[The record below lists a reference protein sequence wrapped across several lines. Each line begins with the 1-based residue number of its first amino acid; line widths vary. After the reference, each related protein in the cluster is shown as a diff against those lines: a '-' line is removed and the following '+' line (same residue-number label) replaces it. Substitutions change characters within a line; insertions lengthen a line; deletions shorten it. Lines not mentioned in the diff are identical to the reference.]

1 MREETTRVRDQIRKY
16 AGFLL
21 LLALLAVVPI
31 GIARHLL
38 SESREDALVP
48 DKPNYLS
55 HQYPPAGDAELTPRL
70 ARLLEENMQRVDE
83 VPRTFLARLPENL
96 PDIRDAKRRKQQFVS
111 AMLPIILRANELIVA
126 DRGRLLDI
134 RSRIESDGAAG
145 KRQRNWLDRIART
158 HRIKLSTPATV
169 EEVDA
174 LLFRVDV
181 IPPSLA
187 LAQAAMESG
196 WGTSYFAQQGN
207 ALFGE
212 WTWNEEE
219 GILPRQRDVG
229 KTHRIKSFE
238 YLLDS
243 VRSYMVNLNR
253 HNSYKDLRLRRAE
266 LRDHNLVVTGSALA
280 PSLID
285 YSERGTDYV
294 SDILSIIDYNDLDG
308 LDSAS
313 LADTTQES
321 R

>member
-1 MREETTRVRDQIRKY
+1 MRDQIRKY

-38 SESREDALVP
+38 SESRDDAFVE
-48 DKPNYLS
+48 DKPNYLA
-55 HQYPPAGDAELTPRL
+55 HQYPPSATAELTPRL
-70 ARLLEENMQRVDE
+70 ARLLEEDMQRVDA
-83 VPRTFLARLPENL
+83 VPRTFLARLPETL
-96 PDIRDAKRRKQQFVS
+96 PALTDAKKRKQQFVS
-111 AMLPIILRANELIVA
+111 AMLPIILRANELIIA
-126 DRGRLLDI
+126 DRGRLLAI
-134 RSRIESDGAAG
+134 RDRIEADGAAG
-145 KRQRNWLDRIART
+145 KRQRNWLEGIART
-158 HRIKLSTPATV
+158 HRVKLSTPASV

-174 LLFRVDV
+174 LLFRVDI

-196 WGTSYFAQQGN
+196 WGTSYFAQEGN

-219 GILPRQRDVG
+219 GILPRARDEG

-253 HNSYKDLRLRRAE
+253 HMSYRDLRDRRAE
-266 LRDHNLVVTGSALA
+266 LRDHNLVVTGTALA

-285 YSERGTDYV
+285 YSERGAEYV

-308 LDSAS
+308 LDSAQLS
-313 LADTTQES
+313 ADVQDS